1 MAKTARAQAIE
12 DIKAELKRE
21 QKSYI
26 NFRRELNPAMRDIVK
41 AHILLMT
48 KKGGHHV

>member
-12 DIKAELKRE
+12 DIKAELKKE

-41 AHILLMT
+41 THLMMML
-48 KKGGHHV
+48 KQERRIK